1 MVYVRWKH
9 GANMAD
15 DVNVKVEESVKKL
28 RYRLFITFYTVVME
42 LTVFF
47 TLMYM

>member
-1 MVYVRWKH
+1 
-9 GANMAD
+9 MAD
-15 DVNVKVEESVKKL
+15 DVNVNVEESVKKKL

-47 TLMYM
+47 TLMYQ